1 VYAQEAL
8 SRICEYSEAG
18 ITVRGTYY
26 PPPKEPREAGER
38 KLYLG
43 IEATSE
49 LAIQKAKTEII
60 RLIKEELQRLVSQTH
75 TLHSSSSSSSKYS
88 SSRPVMSRTRRRQ
101 GFLCL
106 CTASLEQAAYR
117 AEAAAVDQ
125 YLVRY
130 GSRSPWKWQ
139 FGNMLREPCKNV

>member
-1 VYAQEAL
+1 
-8 SRICEYSEAG
+8 
-18 ITVRGTYY
+18 VRGTYY

-75 TLHSSSSSSSKYS
+75 TLHSSSSSKLS

-106 CTASLEQAAYR
+106 CTASVEQAAYR
-117 AEAAAVDQ
+117 AEAAAVRPILGKIGVQ
-125 YLVRY
+125 IPLEVAVWEYAT
-130 GSRSPWKWQ
+130 
-139 FGNMLREPCKNV
+139 

>member
-1 VYAQEAL
+1 MYAQEAL

-75 TLHSSSSSSSKYS
+75 TLHSSSSSSSKLS

-101 GFLCL
+101 DFLCL

-125 YLVRY
+125 YLVR
-130 GSRSPWKWQ
+130 
-139 FGNMLREPCKNV
+139 